1 MVNTLYRWPFVLLGM
16 APLSIGLFAAGAEN
30 WVRFVCGIA
39 LGLFVCLLA
48 GIVFRF
54 WVKQVVKA
62 QEKVVLKFSSIAK
75 RRGGADSYF
84 LAYVLP
90 LFVGDHLA
98 SFQLMGLISLF
109 AIVCFFSEVE
119 SNNPLAKI
127 LGYRFYDIETGE
139 GNSVLVMSKK
149 SIPEILRGRKNAN
162 RQMLVVMFDDSFAI
176 QVV

>member
-1 MVNTLYRWPFVLLGM
+1 MISTLYRWVFVSLGM
-16 APLSIGLFAAGAEN
+16 APLSIGISAAGADN

-39 LGLFVCLLA
+39 VGLFVCLLA
-48 GIVFRF
+48 GIVFLL
-54 WVKQVVKA
+54 WVKQVLKA
-62 QEKVVLKFSSIAK
+62 QERVDLNFSSIAK

-98 SFQLMGLISLF
+98 VFQSVGLFSLF

-127 LGYRFYDIETGE
+127 LGYRFYDIETGD
-139 GNSVLVMSKK
+139 GNSILIMSKK
-149 SIPEILRGRKNAN
+149 SIPEILKNRN
-162 RQMLVVMFDDSFAI
+162 NESRQMSVIMFDDSFAI
-176 QVV
+176 QVD

>member
-1 MVNTLYRWPFVLLGM
+1 MINTLYRWVFVSLGM
-16 APLSIGLFAAGAEN
+16 APLSIGISAAGADN

-39 LGLFVCLLA
+39 VGLFVCFLA
-48 GIVFRF
+48 VVVFRF
-54 WVKQVVKA
+54 WLKQVVRA
-62 QEKVVLKFSSIAK
+62 QERIDLKFSSIAK

-84 LAYVLP
+84 LMYVLP

-98 SFQLMGLISLF
+98 GFQLIGLISLF

-127 LGYRFYDIETGE
+127 LGYRFYDVETGD

-149 SIPEILRGRKNAN
+149 SIPEILRNRKHTN
-162 RQMLVVMFDDSFAI
+162 RQMSVIMFDDSFAI
-176 QVV
+176 QVG